1 MAAGCWV
8 AVHLAVRLLVIISS
22 YSSKQVRSLFYVII
36 LIFHNI
42 ILLLSEHAL
51 LETFKNTSINL

>member
-42 ILLLSEHAL
+42 LLLSEHAL